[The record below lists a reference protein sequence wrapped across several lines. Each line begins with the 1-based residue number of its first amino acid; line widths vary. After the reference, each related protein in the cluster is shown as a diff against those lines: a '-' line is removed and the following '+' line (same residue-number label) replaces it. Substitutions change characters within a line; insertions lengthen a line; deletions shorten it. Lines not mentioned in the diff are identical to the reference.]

1 MPVTRLRMWTMQ
13 AFSTPECA
21 FRRKENEDVFLGD
34 QPVER
39 RRHPRKPVGACAWL
53 EFDGEN
59 AVRGMV
65 SSDLSLE
72 GARFTNVRQ
81 VIPGA
86 STLVSVQ
93 LEPQARPIECKARV
107 CWTRRTADGLF
118 EFAVRFLDLHAEEQE
133 SLARFLAGIR
143 TAPAMAAV

>member
-1 MPVTRLRMWTMQ
+1 MPVTRLRMWTML
-13 AFSTPECA
+13 
-21 FRRKENEDVFLGD
+21 R
-34 QPVER
+34 QPAER

-72 GARFTNVRQ
+72 GARFTDVRP

-93 LEPQARPIECKARV
+93 IEAQTRPIECKARV
-107 CWTRRTADGLF
+107 CWTRRAAGGLY
-118 EFAVRFLDLHAEEQE
+118 EFAVRFLDLHTEEQE
-133 SLARFLAGIR
+133 DLARFLAGTR